1 MPRFPVLI
9 LIPHGG
15 SRIPEEFSEIS
26 HPDNTDII
34 FSSDAGANEIFSVS
48 NCPIMT
54 TNILPLYSDVNR
66 PSVALPPSASDGVIK
81 TKTALGEKLFDEDIL
96 PDYIAITGI
105 LKRYYFPFYQTVKK
119 IIDTGEIKLVIECH
133 TVAAAGS
140 PYDDDTDVPRPLFSI
155 QTKRNDGSSLK
166 DICDIRLAESLL
178 SYVKKSLAG
187 EKHALKDPFTISRN
201 GISGNL
207 CKEFS
212 REIPYMRVNLSRALF
227 LNDEYFNQDFAKID
241 GIRLAHLKS
250 RIDES
255 FTKFF
260 MKEFNG

>member
-15 SRIPEEFSEIS
+15 IRIPEEFSEIS
-26 HPDNTDII
+26 RPDSIDAV
-34 FSSDAGANEIFSVS
+34 FSSDAGSNEIFSVS

-54 TNILPLYSDVNR
+54 TNILPLYADVDR
-66 PSVALPPSASDGVIK
+66 PAAALPPSAPDGVIK
-81 TKTALGEKLFDEDIL
+81 TKTALGEQLFDEGAF

-119 IIDTGEIKLVIECH
+119 ILDTGEIKLVIECH

-140 PYDDDTDVPRPLFSI
+140 AGDDDPDAPRPLFSI
-155 QTKRNDGSSLK
+155 QTKRDDGSALTEV
-166 DICDIRLAESLL
+166 CAAQTAESLL
-178 SYVKKSLAG
+178 ACVKKSLSG
-187 EKHALKDPFTISRN
+187 EKHALKDPFILSRN
-201 GISGNL
+201 GITGNL

-212 REIPYMRVNLSRALF
+212 GKTPYMRVNLSRALF

-241 GIRLAHLKS
+241 GIRLAQLKN